1 MTLSCCTAEAVPAH
15 SQEAQGLPQIIII
28 ISCSLHCCILCP
40 LLLRGSRSSRGAHL
54 RAAAGIMALLQA
66 LAAAGACSSHGQ
78 GCSVTTGAQSACLTC
93 STQCA

>member
-15 SQEAQGLPQIIII
+15 SQDAAGLPHLILLVG
-28 ISCSLHCCILCP
+28 CSLHCCILCP